1 MSWRN
6 EPLALQQRE
15 RTDDCTDVSRLREID
30 SPFISLSRDDSLPI
44 DDANRRSLIGYPRQ
58 RPFLLFCSI
67 RIVVNTMPGGTHARA
82 IARAVEIEGKRLI
95 RSELKRNLIVSEQ
108 CNPPATERSAIYMSA
123 KPLFR
128 LSSRIR
134 DNRRATGTRGN
145 SAFCR
150 YRRGYHPV
158 TLTPVERREG
168 GREGGRGTPMRP
180 KRGSRA
186 DTRGENS
193 SMREFVE
200 REIPVTRDITIGAS
214 PRGGKVTL
222 RRCVSLVS
230 RCIV

>member
-168 GREGGRGTPMRP
+168 GREEGELRCAQSVGRART
-180 KRGSRA
+180 RA
-186 DTRGENS
+186 
-193 SMREFVE
+193 
-200 REIPVTRDITIGAS
+200 
-214 PRGGKVTL
+214 GKI
-222 RRCVSLVS
+222 RR
-230 RCIV
+230 